1 MFSSLIKNL
10 SILKK
15 FLFINLLIF
24 IFIGTFTIIY
34 LNYVQPNLIKKKTSL
49 QIEVINNTISNL
61 NRLDIA
67 FKKDEVKKFLLS
79 TRFLFQNL
87 DRVIFF
93 NESFE
98 ILADTDTLDLDPR
111 SFSSRIEIVEFD
123 LQNNEDK
130 EKSSD
135 ELIDSKKKS
144 QFKDTLQEYSIS
156 DDYGKP
162 VTFTI
167 ETYNKF
173 KLSTIKNV
181 LLNDQNVGY
190 ILISQNA
197 NDVKTAI
204 NERKTFVIR
213 TAILIAIVIFIFSLV
228 LNRYFL
234 KPIKNLV
241 NYTENIKDKSKKKI
255 DIKTAINERKTFV
268 IRTAILI
275 AVVIFIFSLVLNRYF
290 LKPIK
295 NLVNYTENIKEKSK
309 KKIDIKSLIE
319 RNDELGTLSLSLD
332 EMTNELQK
340 RVNTAENFSTDL
352 VHEIR
357 NPLASLK
364 SASEILEVT
373 NDNIEKEKL
382 TKILTH
388 DVERI
393 ERLITDY
400 SQMLKDEVAITK
412 ESMKILDLKK
422 IADSVVDD
430 FNAIYNTKR
439 GINIDLQFKNSG
451 EKFNIKG
458 IENRIEQ
465 VLANLLENSISFSKD
480 NQKIIVKLSQKK
492 DGKISLSVIDEG
504 IGFKEKNTDKIFRR
518 FYSNRPDKFGEHS
531 GLGLNIVKNLVD
543 LHGGQVIASNN
554 VSKKGAKVEIIFPK
568 FN

>member
-24 IFIGTFTIIY
+24 IFIGTLTIIY

-49 QIEVINNTISNL
+49 QIEVINNTINNL
-61 NRLDIA
+61 NRLNIE
-67 FKKDEVKKFLLS
+67 FEKNEVKKFLLS

-123 LQNNEDK
+123 LQNNQDK
-130 EKSSD
+130 EKSTD
-135 ELIDSKKKS
+135 ELINSEKKS
-144 QFKDTLQEYSIS
+144 EFEETLQEYSIS

-162 VTFTI
+162 VTFTN

-181 LLNDQNVGY
+181 LIDDENVGY

-197 NDVKTAI
+197 NDV
-204 NERKTFVIR
+204 
-213 TAILIAIVIFIFSLV
+213 
-228 LNRYFL
+228 
-234 KPIKNLV
+234 
-241 NYTENIKDKSKKKI
+241 
-255 DIKTAINERKTFV
+255 KTAINERKTFV

-309 KKIDIKSLIE
+309 KKIDIKSLIK

-364 SASEILEVT
+364 SASELLEVT
-373 NDNIEKEKL
+373 NSNPEKEKL

-400 SQMLKDEVAITK
+400 SQMLKDEVAITR

-439 GINIDLQFKNSG
+439 GINIDLQFKSSG

-480 NQKIIVKLSQKK
+480 NQNIVVKLSQKK

-504 IGFKEKNTDKIFRR
+504 IGFKEKNTDKIFKR

-554 VSKKGAKVEIIFPK
+554 VNKKGAKVEIIFPK
-568 FN
+568 LN

>member
-24 IFIGTFTIIY
+24 IFIGTLTIIY

-49 QIEVINNTISNL
+49 QIEVINNTINNL
-61 NRLDIA
+61 NRLNIE
-67 FKKDEVKKFLLS
+67 FEKNEVKKFLLS

-93 NESFE
+93 DESFK

-123 LQNNEDK
+123 LQNNQDK
-130 EKSSD
+130 EKSTD
-135 ELIDSKKKS
+135 ELINSEKKS
-144 QFKDTLQEYSIS
+144 EFEETLQEYSIS

-162 VTFTI
+162 VTFTN

-181 LLNDQNVGY
+181 LIDDENVGY

-197 NDVKTAI
+197 NDV
-204 NERKTFVIR
+204 
-213 TAILIAIVIFIFSLV
+213 
-228 LNRYFL
+228 
-234 KPIKNLV
+234 
-241 NYTENIKDKSKKKI
+241 
-255 DIKTAINERKTFV
+255 KTAINERKTFV

-309 KKIDIKSLIE
+309 KKIDIKSLIK

-364 SASEILEVT
+364 SASELLEVT
-373 NDNIEKEKL
+373 NSNPEKEKL

-400 SQMLKDEVAITK
+400 SQMLKDEVAITR

-430 FNAIYNTKR
+430 FNAIYNSKR

-480 NQKIIVKLSQKK
+480 NQNIVVKLSQKK

-504 IGFKEKNTDKIFRR
+504 IGFKEKNTDKIFKR

-554 VSKKGAKVEIIFPK
+554 VNKKGAKVEIIFPK
-568 FN
+568 LN